1 MFLINEDSSIHLTRG
16 DIAVI
21 DVRAT
26 NSDGGEHIFN
36 HGDVVR
42 LKIFEKKQC
51 DSVVLS
57 KKVIVEDDE
66 TSVVTIHLNKEDTKI
81 GEVIHKP
88 KDYWYE
94 IELNPDTYPQTI
106 VGYDSNGPKIFRL
119 FPEGVK
125 V

>member
-1 MFLINEDSSIHLTRG
+1 MFLVNDDDSIYLTRG
-16 DIAVI
+16 DVAVI
-21 DVRAT
+21 DVRA
-26 NSDGGEHIFN
+26 NKSDGSEFIFER
-36 HGDVVR
+36 GDVVR
-42 LKIFEKKQC
+42 LKIFEKKRC

-57 KKVIVEDDE
+57 KCVTVGDDE
-66 TSVVTIHLNKEDTKI
+66 TSVVTINLSRHDTKI

-119 FPEGVK
+119 FPEGVMA
-125 V
+125 